1 LVRLVDVAMNRDE
14 RRWSGCFRVAR
25 FLSQAADDARSDD
38 VSVFW
43 PGGEAAAVPGSRTTV
58 PPLSLPPIAVNRS
71 RRRPIGV
78 AVAVGLA
85 TLGLLASTQGAFAE
99 PAASTPDLGPNVV
112 VFTPAMSQADIQAQ
126 VDAIYKEQVDN
137 EMGTERYALLFAPG
151 IYGSAAHPLDVKV
164 GYYTEVDGLGQD
176 PSGVTINGG
185 VTATGKNGSGA
196 LDTFWRSVSNL
207 TIHVV
212 QTPSDKC
219 HTGDEMWAVSQAAPM
234 RRVDVKDHTTFMPY
248 CENPN
253 YASGG
258 FVADSKLE
266 GGALNGSQQQFYV
279 RNSDL
284 GTGWSNGVWNQVFSG
299 DINAPAQSFPSGN
312 QYTTLTATPVSREKP
327 YLYVDASGAYSVFVP
342 TAQANSVGTSWANG
356 HTPGRSLPLSSFFIA
371 HPGDSLA
378 KINSALAQGKNLLV
392 TPGVYDLA
400 QSIAVKRADT
410 VVLGLGMATLT
421 ADNGAIP
428 MTVADV
434 QGVDIAGLTFDAG
447 TVNSPTLLRI
457 GSGHDKGGKHAGT
470 AQDPTALQDVFF
482 RVGGPHVGK
491 ATTSLEVNSDHT
503 ILDDIW
509 AWRADHG
516 VAGSVGWTVNTADT
530 GVVVNGDDVTA
541 TGLFVEHYQKYN
553 VIWNG
558 ERGRTVFFQN
568 ELPYDAPNQAA
579 WQHQGVNGYAAYKVA
594 DTVQT
599 HEAWGLGSYIFTN
612 VDPTLHATQSFEV
625 PNTPGVVMHDLTT
638 IALNANAGTIDHVI
652 NGQGPAATTATKD
665 QPQTVTT
672 YTNGTANY

>member
-1 LVRLVDVAMNRDE
+1 V
-14 RRWSGCFRVAR
+14 
-25 FLSQAADDARSDD
+25 
-38 VSVFW
+38 
-43 PGGEAAAVPGSRTTV
+43 
-58 PPLSLPPIAVNRS
+58 
-71 RRRPIGV
+71 GV
-78 AVAVGLA
+78 AV
-85 TLGLLASTQGAFAE
+85 LGVLASTQSAFAA
-99 PAASTPDLGPNVV
+99 PAPSTAVDLGPNVF
-112 VFTPAMSQADIQAQ
+112 VFTPDMATADIQAK
-126 VDAIYKEQVDN
+126 VDSIYTQQVDN
-137 EMGTERYALLFAPG
+137 EMGTQRYALLFKPG
-151 IYGSAAHPLDVKV
+151 TYGSAAVPLDVRV

-185 VTATGKNGSGA
+185 VTAIGKDGSGA

-212 QTPSDKC
+212 PTSDAC
-219 HTGDEMWAVSQAAPM
+219 HTGNEMWAVSQAAPM
-234 RRVDVKDHTTFMPY
+234 RRVDVKDFTTFMPY

-253 YASGG
+253 FASGG

-279 RNSDL
+279 RNTDL
-284 GTGWSNGVWNQVFSG
+284 GTSGWSNGVWNQVFSG
-299 DINAPAQSFPSGN
+299 DINAPAQAFPSAN

-327 YLYVDASGAYSVFVP
+327 YLYVDSAGAYRVFVP
-342 TAQANSVGTSWANG
+342 TAQTNSVGTTWAAG
-356 HTPGRSLPLSSFFIA
+356 HTPGRSLPLRDFFVA
-371 HPGDSLA
+371 RPSDSLA
-378 KINSALAQGKNLLV
+378 KINSALAQGKNLLI
-392 TPGVYDLA
+392 TPGVYDVA
-400 QSIAVKRADT
+400 KSIAVKRADT

-421 ADNGAIP
+421 ADRGAIA

-447 TVNSPTLLRI
+447 TVNSPTLLQV
-457 GSGHDKGGKHAGT
+457 GSDHHKGGKHAGT
-470 AQDPTALQDVFF
+470 SSDPTALQDVFF

-491 ATTSLEVNSDHT
+491 ATTSLEVNADHV

-530 GVVVNGDDVTA
+530 GVVVNGDDVIA
-541 TGLFVEHYQKYN
+541 TGLFVEHFQKYN
-553 VIWNG
+553 VVWNG

-579 WQHQGVNGYAAYKVA
+579 WQHNGINGYAAYKVA
-594 DTVQT
+594 DTVRT

-625 PNTPGVVMHDLTT
+625 PNRPGVVMHDLTT
-638 IALNANAGTIDHVI
+638 IALNQNAGTIDHVI
-652 NGQGPAATTATKD
+652 NGQGPTASTATAD
-665 QPQTVTT
+665 VPQTVTT
-672 YTNGTANY
+672 YTNGTAQ

>member
-1 LVRLVDVAMNRDE
+1 MPSSPTHTL
-14 RRWSGCFRVAR
+14 
-25 FLSQAADDARSDD
+25 
-38 VSVFW
+38 
-43 PGGEAAAVPGSRTTV
+43 RTR
-58 PPLSLPPIAVNRS
+58 RS
-71 RRRPIGV
+71 RRRLFGAAI
-78 AVAVGLA
+78 AVGAA
-85 TLGLLASTQGAFAE
+85 TLGVLATTQTAIAAPTPPSSAF
-99 PAASTPDLGPNVV
+99 GPNVV
-112 VFTPAMSQADIQAQ
+112 VFSPDMPQADIQAK
-126 VDAIYKEQVDN
+126 VDAVYAQQSAN
-137 EMGTERYALLFAPG
+137 EMGSQRYALLFEPG
-151 IYGSAAHPLDVKV
+151 TYGSSTNPLDIRV

-185 VTATGKNGSGA
+185 VTATGTDGSGA

-212 QTPSDKC
+212 PTADAC
-219 HTGDEMWAVSQAAPM
+219 HTGSEMWAVSQAAPM
-234 RRVDVKDHTTFMPY
+234 RRVHVEDYTTFMPY

-258 FVADSKLE
+258 FVADSELQ

-284 GTGWSNGVWNQVFSG
+284 GAGWSNGVWNQVFSG
-299 DINAPAQSFPSGN
+299 DVNAPAQSFP
-312 QYTTLTATPVSREKP
+312 QQPYTTLATTPASREKP
-327 YLYVDASGAYSVFVP
+327 YLYVDANGAYRVFVP
-342 TAQANSVGTSWANG
+342 SARTNSAGTTWATG
-356 HTPGRSLPLSSFFIA
+356 HTPGQSLPLSSFFVA
-371 HPGDSLA
+371 HPSDSIA
-378 KINSALAQGKNLLV
+378 KINSALAQGKDLLV
-392 TPGVYDLA
+392 TPGVYDVA

-421 ADNGAIP
+421 AQNGAVP

-447 TVNSPTLLRI
+447 AVNSPALLRV
-457 GSGHDKGGKHAGT
+457 GTGHDKGGKHVASAT
-470 AQDPTALQDVFF
+470 DPTALQDVFF

-491 ATTSLEVNSDHT
+491 ATTSLEVNSDDT

-541 TGLFVEHYQKYN
+541 TGLFVEHYQKDN

-579 WQHQGVNGYAAYKVA
+579 WQHDGVNGYAAYKVA
-594 DTVQT
+594 DDVRT
-599 HEAWGLGSYIFTN
+599 HEAWGLGSYIYTN

-638 IALNANAGTIDHVI
+638 VALNSNAGTIDHVI
-652 NGQGPAATTATKD
+652 DGQGPAATSANTG

-672 YTNGTANY
+672 YTNGTAQ

>member
-1 LVRLVDVAMNRDE
+1 V
-14 RRWSGCFRVAR
+14 
-25 FLSQAADDARSDD
+25 
-38 VSVFW
+38 
-43 PGGEAAAVPGSRTTV
+43 VPFSPAPVGTV
-58 PPLSLPPIAVNRS
+58 WS
-71 RRRPIGV
+71 RRRSTGLVVVVSAAMLGVLAPIQS
-78 AVAVGLA
+78 AI
-85 TLGLLASTQGAFAE
+85 AE
-99 PAASTPDLGPNVV
+99 PAHSTPDLGPNVI
-112 VFTPAMSQADIQAQ
+112 VFTPDMPQADIQAK
-126 VDAIYKEQVDN
+126 VDSIYGQQVDN
-137 EMGTERYALLFAPG
+137 EMGTQRYALLFKPG
-151 IYGSAAHPLDVKV
+151 TYGSGSNPLDIRV

-176 PSGVTINGG
+176 PSAVTINGG
-185 VTATGKNGSGA
+185 VTATGRNGSGA

-212 QTPSDKC
+212 PTAADAC
-219 HTGDEMWAVSQAAPM
+219 HTGNEMWAVSQAAPM
-234 RRVDVKDHTTFMPY
+234 RRVDVKDYTTFMPY

-258 FVADSKLE
+258 FVADSRLE

-284 GTGWSNGVWNQVFSG
+284 GAGWSNGVWNQVFSG
-299 DINAPAQSFPSGN
+299 DINAPAQSFPN
-312 QYTTLTATPVSREKP
+312 PPYTTLTATPVSREKP

-342 TAQANSVGTSWANG
+342 SAQTDSQGPTWASG
-356 HTPGRSLPLSSFFIA
+356 HTPGRSLPLSSFFVA
-371 HPGDSLA
+371 HPSDSLA

-392 TPGVYDLA
+392 TPGVYDIA
-400 QSIAVKRADT
+400 KSITVKRAQT

-421 ADNGAIP
+421 AQDGAIP

-447 TVNSPTLLRI
+447 LVNSPTLLRV
-457 GSGHDKGGKHAGT
+457 GSGKDKGGKHVGSAS
-470 AQDPTALQDVFF
+470 DPTALQDVFF
-482 RVGGPHVGK
+482 RIGGPHVGK

-503 ILDDIW
+503 LLDDVW

-516 VAGSVGWTVNTADT
+516 VPGSVGWTVNTADT

-553 VIWNG
+553 VVWNG

-579 WQHQGVNGYAAYKVA
+579 WQHDGLNGYAAYKVA
-594 DTVQT
+594 DTVKT
-599 HEAWGLGSYIFTN
+599 HEAWGLGSYIYTN

-638 IALNANAGTIDHVI
+638 VALNTNAGTIDHVI
-652 NGQGPAATTATKD
+652 DGQGPTATGANSGHA
-665 QPQTVTT
+665 QTVTT
-672 YTNGTANY
+672 YTNGTAN

>member
-1 LVRLVDVAMNRDE
+1 
-14 RRWSGCFRVAR
+14 
-25 FLSQAADDARSDD
+25 
-38 VSVFW
+38 
-43 PGGEAAAVPGSRTTV
+43 
-58 PPLSLPPIAVNRS
+58 
-71 RRRPIGV
+71 
-78 AVAVGLA
+78 
-85 TLGLLASTQGAFAE
+85 
-99 PAASTPDLGPNVV
+99 VV
-112 VFTPAMSQADIQAQ
+112 VFSPVMTTADIQAK
-126 VDAIYKEQVDN
+126 VDSIYAQQVDN
-137 EMGTERYALLFAPG
+137 EMGTERYALLFKPG
-151 IYGSAAHPLDVKV
+151 TYGSAARPLDVKV

-185 VTATGKNGSGA
+185 VTAVGKNGSGS

-212 QTPSDKC
+212 PTSDGC
-219 HTGDEMWAVSQAAPM
+219 HTGNEMWAVSQAAPM
-234 RRVDVKDHTTFMPY
+234 RRVDVKDFTTFMPY

-253 YASGG
+253 FASGG

-299 DINAPAQSFPSGN
+299 DINAPAQAFPSSN

-327 YLYVDASGAYSVFVP
+327 YLYMDSTGAYRVFVP
-342 TAQANSVGTSWANG
+342 TAQTNSVGTTWATG
-356 HTPGRSLPLSSFFIA
+356 HTPGESLPLGDFFVA
-371 HPGDSLA
+371 HPSDSLH
-378 KINSALAQGKNLLV
+378 KINSALAQGKNLLI

-421 ADNGAIP
+421 ADNGATP

-447 TVNSPTLLRI
+447 TVNSPTLLQV
-457 GSGHDKGGKHAGT
+457 GH
-470 AQDPTALQDVFF
+470 V
-482 RVGGPHVGK
+482 
-491 ATTSLEVNSDHT
+491 

-516 VAGSVGWTVNTADT
+516 VAGSVGWTVNTAHT

-541 TGLFVEHYQKYN
+541 MGLFVEHYQKYN

-568 ELPYDAPNQAA
+568 ELPYDSPNQTA
-579 WQHQGVNGYAAYKVA
+579 WQHDGIKGYAAYKVA
-594 DTVQT
+594 DTVKT
-599 HEAWGLGSYIFTN
+599 HQAWGLGSYIFTN
-612 VDPTLHATQSFEV
+612 VDPTLHTTQSFEV

-638 IALNANAGTIDHVI
+638 IALNKNAGTIDHVI
-652 NGQGPAATTATKD
+652 DGQGPTASTATAD
-665 QPQTVTT
+665 APQTVTT
-672 YTNGTANY
+672 YSDGTAK

>member
-1 LVRLVDVAMNRDE
+1 V
-14 RRWSGCFRVAR
+14 
-25 FLSQAADDARSDD
+25 
-38 VSVFW
+38 
-43 PGGEAAAVPGSRTTV
+43 VPFSPAPVGTV
-58 PPLSLPPIAVNRS
+58 WS
-71 RRRPIGV
+71 RRRSTGLVV
-78 AVAVGLA
+78 AVSAAMLGVLA
-85 TLGLLASTQGAFAE
+85 PIQSAIAE
-99 PAASTPDLGPNVV
+99 PAHSTPDLGPNVL
-112 VFTPAMSQADIQAQ
+112 VFTPDMPQADIQAK
-126 VDAIYKEQVDN
+126 VDSIYAQQVDN
-137 EMGTERYALLFAPG
+137 EMGTQRYALLFKPG
-151 IYGSAAHPLDVKV
+151 TYGSGSNPLDIRV

-176 PSGVTINGG
+176 PSAVTINGG
-185 VTATGKNGSGA
+185 VTATGRNGSGA

-212 QTPSDKC
+212 PTAADAC
-219 HTGDEMWAVSQAAPM
+219 HTGNEMWAVSQAAPM
-234 RRVDVKDHTTFMPY
+234 RRVDVKDYTTFMPY

-258 FVADSKLE
+258 FVADSRLE

-284 GTGWSNGVWNQVFSG
+284 GAGWSNGVWNQVFSG
-299 DINAPAQSFPSGN
+299 DINAPAQSFPN
-312 QYTTLTATPVSREKP
+312 PPYTTLTATPVSREKP

-342 TAQANSVGTSWANG
+342 SAQTDSQGPTWASG
-356 HTPGRSLPLSSFFIA
+356 HTPGRSLPLSSFFVA

-392 TPGVYDLA
+392 TPGVYDIA
-400 QSIAVKRADT
+400 KSITVKRAQT

-421 ADNGAIP
+421 AQDGAIP

-447 TVNSPTLLRI
+447 LVNSPTLLRV
-457 GSGHDKGGKHAGT
+457 GSGKDKGGKHVGSAS
-470 AQDPTALQDVFF
+470 DPTALQDVFF
-482 RVGGPHVGK
+482 RIGGPHVGK

-503 ILDDIW
+503 LLDDVW

-516 VAGSVGWTVNTADT
+516 VPGSVGWTVNTADT

-553 VIWNG
+553 VVWNG

-579 WQHQGVNGYAAYKVA
+579 WQHDGLNGYAAYKVA
-594 DTVQT
+594 DTVKT
-599 HEAWGLGSYIFTN
+599 HEAWGLGSYIYTN

-638 IALNANAGTIDHVI
+638 VALNTNAGTIDHVI
-652 NGQGPAATTATKD
+652 DGQGPTATGANSGHA
-665 QPQTVTT
+665 QTVTT
-672 YTNGTANY
+672 YTNGRAN

>member
-1 LVRLVDVAMNRDE
+1 MSPSSRLPEAP
-14 RRWSGCFRVAR
+14 
-25 FLSQAADDARSDD
+25 ARSLRRPLG
-38 VSVFW
+38 VTVAVC
-43 PGGEAAAVPGSRTTV
+43 AAA
-58 PPLSLPPIAVNRS
+58 L
-71 RRRPIGV
+71 GV
-78 AVAVGLA
+78 F
-85 TLGLLASTQGAFAE
+85 ASTQSAAAAPPS
-99 PAASTPDLGPNVV
+99 PATDLGPNVI
-112 VFTPAMSQADIQAQ
+112 VFSPDMPQADIQAEADSIYAQQ
-126 VDAIYKEQVDN
+126 VNN
-137 EMGTERYALLFAPG
+137 EMGTQRYALLFKPG
-151 IYGSAAHPLDVKV
+151 TYGSPSNPLDIKV

-176 PSGVTINGG
+176 PSAVTINGG
-185 VTATGKNGSGA
+185 VTATGRNGSGA

-212 QTPSDKC
+212 PTSDGC
-219 HTGDEMWAVSQAAPM
+219 HTGNEMWAVSQAAPM
-234 RRVDVKDHTTFMPY
+234 RRVDVKNFTTFMPY
-248 CENPN
+248 CDNPN

-258 FVADSKLE
+258 FVADSRLE

-279 RNSDL
+279 RNTDL
-284 GTGWSNGVWNQVFSG
+284 GSGWSNAVWNQVFSG
-299 DINAPAQSFPSGN
+299 DINAPAQSFPKPP
-312 QYTTLTATPVSREKP
+312 YTTLTATPASREKP
-327 YLYVDASGAYSVFVP
+327 YLYVDDSGNYNVFVP
-342 TAQANSVGTSWANG
+342 SPQTNSVGTTWASG
-356 HTPGRSLPLSSFFIA
+356 HTPGQSLPLSSFFVA

-392 TPGVYDLA
+392 TPGVYDVA

-421 ADNGAIP
+421 AQDGAVP

-447 TVNSPTLLRI
+447 PVNSPTLLQI
-457 GSGHDKGGKHAGT
+457 GSGHDKGGPHVGSAD
-470 AQDPTALQDVFF
+470 DPTALQDVFF
-482 RVGGPHVGK
+482 RIGGPHVGK

-558 ERGRTVFFQN
+558 ERGKTVFFQN
-568 ELPYDAPNQAA
+568 ELPYDAPDQAA
-579 WQHQGVNGYAAYKVA
+579 WQHDGLNGYAAYKVA

-599 HEAWGLGSYIFTN
+599 HEAWGLGSYIYTN

-625 PNTPGVVMHDLTT
+625 PNTPGVVMHDLSTV
-638 IALNANAGTIDHVI
+638 ALNKNAGTIDHVI
-652 NGQGPAATTATKD
+652 DGQGSAATGTNSGT
-665 QPQTVTT
+665 PQTVTA
-672 YTNGTANY
+672 YSNGTAQ